1 MGNFTPKNIE
11 PGFEVSAEEKISQL
25 LSAMPRVEAPGD
37 FGFRVKA
44 RIAEVRPVN
53 SRPLWLPTA
62 LKAAVPLGLALA
74 IGGYVGV
81 TSLYVNDTPSV
92 GQAVSEPARPGLVQ
106 SVPAATNPEAIAL
119 PEVAVSTQ
127 ESTSSKVS
135 SPVRDVATKKV
146 STRRPVTPKPA
157 SDDKA
162 SGSYIIAASE
172 TKSLLS
178 QGDPVVKPETTIKGT
193 PAGEILTK
201 IGVNALFGE
210 GGWKADSVSPN
221 TAAAKAG
228 VKAGD
233 IIESVDGQ
241 DMSDRASVAKPATGK
256 KLKVKRD
263 GKSVEIVID

>member
-1 MGNFTPKNIE
+1 MGNLTPQKFE
-11 PGFEVSAEEKISQL
+11 PVIDTSADDKISQL

-44 RIAEVRPVN
+44 RIAEGRPVN
-53 SRPLWLPTA
+53 SQPLWLPTA
-62 LKAAVPLGLALA
+62 IKAAVPLGLVLA

-81 TSLYVNDTPSV
+81 TSFYVTDNNPSE
-92 GQAVSEPARPGLVQ
+92 QAVGERVRPVIVQ
-106 SVPAATNPEAIAL
+106 QVPAAPAPESMV
-119 PEVAVSTQ
+119 PPTV
-127 ESTSSKVS
+127 
-135 SPVRDVATKKV
+135 VATV
-146 STRRPVTPKPA
+146 SNDKAVPTSPNREIAAKPA
-157 SDDKA
+157 SVKRSSPKKHVTNDRD
-162 SGSYIIAASE
+162 SGSYVISATDAKKPSSAGDDPIA
-172 TKSLLS
+172 
-178 QGDPVVKPETTIKGT
+178 DKPEEIKGT
-193 PAGEILTK
+193 PAGEVLTK

-233 IIESVDGQ
+233 IIESVDDQ
-241 DMSDRASVAKPATGK
+241 DLTDRASVGKPAKGK

>member
-1 MGNFTPKNIE
+1 MGNLTPKKFE
-11 PGFEVSAEEKISQL
+11 PGFDTTAEEKISQL

-44 RIAEVRPVN
+44 RIAEGKPSP

-62 LKAAVPLGLALA
+62 LKAAVPLGLVLA

-81 TSLYVNDTPSV
+81 TSLYVNDGAPAE
-92 GQAVSEPARPGLVQ
+92 QAIVQPARPGLVQ
-106 SVPAATNPEAIAL
+106 SVPAAPAPEPVAPSSVAAAVPQETGVRQTGAPREIAKSQ
-119 PEVAVSTQ
+119 PKRVVIRKPVEDKNGKGDFVDAVKPAQ
-127 ESTSSKVS
+127 
-135 SPVRDVATKKV
+135 SP
-146 STRRPVTPKPA
+146 SVTPGPEIKP
-157 SDDKA
+157 
-162 SGSYIIAASE
+162 G
-172 TKSLLS
+172 
-178 QGDPVVKPETTIKGT
+178 PETKGT

-233 IIESVDGQ
+233 IIESVDDQ
-241 DMSDRASVAKPATGK
+241 DLTDLGSVAKPATGK